1 MAQTLPKK
9 PQILGGIMQALY
21 GMSGVE
27 ADPTFEDAASR
38 AEGEAMFGA
47 ENLTPENTIRPYKGS
62 GPFGGVKA
70 KGSNAQYAGA
80 NALAE
85 AAGQRQLRLLPE
97 QLRIQGESAAGFETA
112 RDAEVLNTQTAE
124 TARQLAAK
132 LLEEQRVKTGKGAAI
147 GNVMGNL
154 PTDQLMALNA
164 PTSFAS
170 PQEQADWYGAA
181 FGDKTVSEA
190 PAANAKS
197 AQDFAFDS
205 DPQTLINR
213 KVVDANKRFVRAG
226 TGNYDP
232 ITGRVINDAGTTK
245 KSTITPVA
253 TGKKIFNPET
263 GLTEDE
269 YKDINV
275 VTEEPHNAFINQIEN
290 RTITPD
296 DVRATQNP
304 NVGGGGTSP
313 VSKPGYQEAV
323 ENPFVTPTTNPNPPT
338 PAPAEVATP
347 KAKPLLDNYEGIVPN
362 LVNNNFG
369 LNPIVDWYKNNI
381 SQPIYEGGK
390 SLMESPPQPQ
400 IGTGLKQFTD
410 NSGKLLGDIGKT
422 IIRPKGSQFSGTDP
436 IELIRQALQ
445 GAGDSASGMIN
456 KVAVPASETLE
467 GISAPIRDTLNKVA
481 DNMHENDANY
491 RKVTSERNAI
501 HAAKRKALEESNA
514 KSKVSAKP
522 APADPNQELF
532 DMFKKYGH
540 GANVRSSATAPE
552 DLQKLAASMTKQLE
566 LGPAFNTDGMLEKDL
581 ARVLEMIQQF
591 KPKTDVKIR

>member
-47 ENLTPENTIRPYKGS
+47 ENLTPKNTTRPYKGS
-62 GPFGGVKA
+62 GLFGGVKA
-70 KGSNAQYAGA
+70 KGANNAYAGQD
-80 NALAE
+80 ALAE
-85 AAGQRQLRLLPE
+85 AAGQRSLRLLPE
-97 QLRIQGESAAGFETA
+97 QLRIQGESAAGFQTA
-112 RDAEVLNTQTAE
+112 RDAEILKAKI
-124 TARQLAAK
+124 AADQLAGDTAGNAINEAMGG
-132 LLEEQRVKTGKGAAI
+132 LLSDQFNAISPDPNTATYGSTGKPLADYYKARFGDATVDNAPALAAAESNKFKVESDPRAFDADMGARMNKGFSPYGDTSVNPATDDTI
-147 GNVMGNL
+147 RHGGTVMSQTQIPIFGTKYDETGNMVEDRSIITGYKTTST
-154 PTDQLMALNA
+154 PIDQPARRQKLASGMITQDDLNA
-164 PTSFAS
+164 
-170 PQEQADWYGAA
+170 
-181 FGDKTVSEA
+181 
-190 PAANAKS
+190 
-197 AQDFAFDS
+197 
-205 DPQTLINR
+205 
-213 KVVDANKRFVRAG
+213 
-226 TGNYDP
+226 
-232 ITGRVINDAGTTK
+232 TK
-245 KSTITPVA
+245 
-253 TGKKIFNPET
+253 
-263 GLTEDE
+263 
-269 YKDINV
+269 
-275 VTEEPHNAFINQIEN
+275 
-290 RTITPD
+290 
-296 DVRATQNP
+296 NP

-347 KAKPLLDNYEGIVPN
+347 KAKPLLDNYEGIVPD
-362 LVNNNFG
+362 LVNSNFG
-369 LNPIVDWYKNNI
+369 LNPIDEWLKNNI

-390 SLMESPPQPQ
+390 ALMESPPQPQ
-400 IGTGLKQFTD
+400 IGTGFKQFTD

-467 GISAPIRDTLNKVA
+467 GVSAPIRDTLNKVA

-581 ARVLEMIQQF
+581 ARVLEMLQQF